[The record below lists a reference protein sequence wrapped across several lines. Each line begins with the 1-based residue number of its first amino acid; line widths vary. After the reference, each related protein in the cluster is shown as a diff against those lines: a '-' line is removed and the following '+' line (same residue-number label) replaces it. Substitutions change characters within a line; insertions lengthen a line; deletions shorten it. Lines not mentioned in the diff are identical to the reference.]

1 MKFPSLFAAIVL
13 VTTGSTTVEA
23 SERPKQAN
31 PDTPW
36 EELRND
42 LSSPDILNLPTVNVW
57 KEECLDPML
66 FVDELPPN
74 PYTLYGYEIGYKPSG
89 VCMIHVSCAYEGCLY
104 LLSGSEACPADNPD
118 CWTLN
123 RALSPPFD
131 TTDLHEDQMEL
142 PAAVLHPKSASDV
155 VRGIEF
161 AKKYDIGVS
170 VKVVGHSY
178 FGASTARGT
187 LLIKMS
193 TNYPL
198 YAIDGSLTECD
209 SDNDNVNMDEASMD
223 ACTLANAREKKAIL
237 RVGGGEIF
245 NTAYSSVFFDWNENP
260 ANANKYHFVGGF
272 AGTVSAA
279 GGWLQSGGLS
289 GASMR
294 LHGIG
299 IDQVLHIEM
308 VTPSGEHVRFGPTS
322 WEEQEGYQYP
332 KTTTVTGYCNAVPYE
347 TDESLWEWGP
357 CNDETI
363 NFADLWFAVRGGG
376 GGTFGIVTS
385 LYYQLHDQPGP
396 VQSVRGNVPDMITRF
411 ATDPAKALSLVED
424 YLRFSFRYLF
434 LPETLENVTEVQSRS
449 CNSPG
454 IFGNFPIGST
464 LHCQNFAGEKFVEE
478 WKKYLETDSVTI
490 ANYGDDQELM
500 TTIENLFEI
509 EKEYTSQGYVTVMED
524 GPYAGRLKDDSGVL
538 FLPMVGAGLD
548 HIPLYTFKNHFEDLV
563 RTILYF

>member
-1 MKFPSLFAAIVL
+1 MKFPSLLAAIVL
-13 VTTGSTTVEA
+13 VTTRSTSTAVAA
-23 SERPKQAN
+23 SERPKPAN

-42 LSSPDILNLPTVNVW
+42 LSSPDILNLPTVTVW

-66 FVDELPPN
+66 FVDELPPD
-74 PYTLYGYEIGYKPSG
+74 PYTLYGYEIGYQPSG
-89 VCMIHVSCAYEGCLY
+89 VCMVHVSCAYEGCLY
-104 LLSGSEACPADNPD
+104 LLSGSEACSSDQPD
-118 CWTLN
+118 CWTIN

-131 TTDLHEDQMEL
+131 TTELHEDQLEL
-142 PAAVLHPKSASDV
+142 PAAVLHPHSASDV

-161 AKKYDIGVS
+161 ANKHNIGVS

-193 TNYPL
+193 TNYPQ
-198 YAIDGSLTECD
+198 YAINGSLTECD
-209 SDNDNVNMDEASMD
+209 NDNDNDNVTSSLDEASMD
-223 ACTLANAREKKAIL
+223 ACTLATARGKKAFL
-237 RVGGGEIF
+237 RVGGGELF
-245 NTAYSSVFFDWNENP
+245 DTAYRAVFFDWNENP

-299 IDQVLHIEM
+299 IDQVLLIEM
-308 VTPSGEHVRFGPTS
+308 VLPSGNHVRFGPTL

-347 TDESLWEWGP
+347 MEESLWEWSP

-385 LYYQLHDQPGP
+385 LHYQLHDLPGTLQVVSANDP
-396 VQSVRGNVPDMITRF
+396 ELINTFV
-411 ATDPAKALSLVED
+411 TDPEKALALTED
-424 YLRFSFRYLF
+424 YLRFSLRYLF
-434 LPETLENVTEVQSRS
+434 LPETLGNVTEFESRS

-454 IFGNFPIGST
+454 IFSNFPVGST
-464 LHCQNFAGEKFVEE
+464 LYCHNSAGEKL
-478 WKKYLETDSVTI
+478 W
-490 ANYGDDQELM
+490 
-500 TTIENLFEI
+500 
-509 EKEYTSQGYVTVMED
+509 
-524 GPYAGRLKDDSGVL
+524 
-538 FLPMVGAGLD
+538 
-548 HIPLYTFKNHFEDLV
+548 
-563 RTILYF
+563 

>member
-1 MKFPSLFAAIVL
+1 MKFPSLLVAIVF
-13 VTTGSTTVEA
+13 VTTRSTAVEA
-23 SERPKQAN
+23 SERPKPAN
-31 PDTPW
+31 PNTPW

-66 FVDELPPN
+66 FVDELPPD

-89 VCMIHVSCAYEGCLY
+89 VCMVSMSCAYEGCLY
-104 LLSGSEACPADNPD
+104 LFSGSEACSADKPD
-118 CWTLN
+118 CWTIK

-131 TTDLHEDQMEL
+131 TTELHEDQMEL
-142 PAAVLHPKSASDV
+142 PAAVLHPQSASDV

-161 AKKYDIGVS
+161 ANKHNIGVS

-193 TNYPL
+193 TNYPQ

-209 SDNDNVNMDEASMD
+209 NDNVNVTSSFDEASIN
-223 ACTLANAREKKAIL
+223 ACTLANARGKKAFL

-245 NTAYSSVFFDWNENP
+245 DTAYRAVFFDWNENP
-260 ANANKYHFVGGF
+260 ANANKYHFVGGN
-272 AGTVSAA
+272 AGTVSVA

-299 IDQVLHIEM
+299 IDQVLLIEM
-308 VTPSGEHVRFGPTS
+308 VLPSGNHVRFGPTL

-332 KTTTVTGYCNAVPYE
+332 KTTTVTGYCNVVPYE
-347 TDESLWEWGP
+347 MEESLWEWSP

-385 LYYQLHDQPGP
+385 LHYQLHDLPGTLQLVLAHDP
-396 VQSVRGNVPDMITRF
+396 EMTRL
-411 ATDPAKALSLVED
+411 ATDPEKALALIED
-424 YLRFSFRYLF
+424 YLRFSLRYLF
-434 LPETLENVTEVQSRS
+434 LPETLGNVTEFESRS
-449 CNSPG
+449 CNSPQSVSYIKPSQKMKNG
-454 IFGNFPIGST
+454 LILESFLSPHNALFLSCLFVSSGSFRIAQWPV
-464 LHCQNFAGEKFVEE
+464 HCF
-478 WKKYLETDSVTI
+478 VTI
-490 ANYGDDQELM
+490 RP
-500 TTIENLFEI
+500 
-509 EKEYTSQGYVTVMED
+509 EKNS
-524 GPYAGRLKDDSGVL
+524 
-538 FLPMVGAGLD
+538 
-548 HIPLYTFKNHFEDLV
+548 
-563 RTILYF
+563 